1 MDVILNLL
9 FDLIVEG
16 SIAAAGDKKVPMP
29 LRILAALVL
38 VVVFGGSIALCII
51 LGIMNKNWIIIAV
64 GAIIAVIVVWAIIS
78 TAKKHKR

>member
-16 SIAAAGDKKVPMP
+16 SIGAAGDKKVPMP
-29 LRILAALVL
+29 LRILAAVILVI
-38 VVVFGGSIALCII
+38 VFGGIIALCII
-51 LGIMNKNWIIIAV
+51 IGIMNKNWIVIAAGV
-64 GAIIAVIVVWAIIS
+64 ILAVMVVWAVIS